1 MKMEQWIQ
9 KVITEIMSSDEIDEV
24 IKKLFNS
31 LKSRYQ
37 NDLESKKGSEF
48 VFHYV

>member
-24 IKKLFNS
+24 IK
-31 LKSRYQ
+31 LKA
-37 NDLESKKGSEF
+37 F
-48 VFHYV
+48 